1 MRNVILLEIV
11 VDKIIVMIL
20 IQKKCTM
27 NYSCKNPLLNVI
39 TIILIWNPSTTYM
52 EEADRFEGKIYVNCS
67 KRNFNHISGSRNS
80 YVCDELFSTSGG
92 IVQACWKNG

>member
-1 MRNVILLEIV
+1 MKLGRFIYGPIRRPTSQFSLIKLSKILLFFFTRILGDYMRNVILLEIV

-39 TIILIWNPSTTYM
+39 TIILI
-52 EEADRFEGKIYVNCS
+52 
-67 KRNFNHISGSRNS
+67 
-80 YVCDELFSTSGG
+80 
-92 IVQACWKNG
+92 